1 MRHLHSLL
9 IALFALLGFSAN
21 AQELKVINF
30 EEILGSIEARTQETM
45 KRTGNRPCALI
56 KVQLVVEGAEFDGF
70 RLCEDSI
77 GKPGEYLVYLQ
88 PGAKG
93 LTVHTPGYNVIEITF
108 KNYNPEIEKV
118 ESNTVYRLVLKPD
131 HIAPPTTQ
139 QVQIEVS
146 PSNASVILNKE
157 PLRLIDGKA
166 SKTLPFGTYGYSV
179 SADGYETEEGQI
191 SNYDPEKPAIV
202 NITLKK
208 KIPSG
213 TSSGPND
220 PTPPKN
226 DYKYETSS
234 FYIEAKF
241 QAGMMMGV
249 GASVGAYIKNF
260 NIEGTFLLGLAES
273 EEIAWINKK
282 QTTNTGY
289 TYTYK
294 PMFYG
299 IKLGYGI
306 PCGQSFRITPQA
318 GVGVSSISGSQVK
331 AGSGTDPDA
340 TSCYAVPA
348 SVGARFEYY
357 FTEKFGLSASPEFG
371 FAVMKSDTYTKLSD
385 LSSKVKG
392 FGSGFNARV
401 GIFVSF

>member
-45 KRTGNRPCALI
+45 NRTGNRACALI
-56 KVQLVVEGAEFDGF
+56 KVQLVAEGAKFDGF

-77 GKPGEYLVYLQ
+77 GNPGEYLVYLQ
-88 PGAKG
+88 PGAKS

-191 SNYDPEKPAIV
+191 SNYDPEKPT
-202 NITLKK
+202 TLTIKLK
-208 KIPSG
+208 EKALPPPPP
-213 TSSGPND
+213 GPKYK
-220 PTPPKN
+220 PTG
-226 DYKYETSS
+226 

-249 GASVGAYIKNF
+249 GASVGTYISNF

-306 PCGQSFRITPQA
+306 PCGQSFRITPQV

-357 FTEKFGLSASPEFG
+357 FTENFGLSTSPEFG